1 MNVTT
6 FVKRAHL
13 KASGKVKTLAVTDPK
28 YIRILL
34 LANMYQEEWQNEPG
48 VDWESTYDYVSTG
61 TVSATDSYPIDTDT
75 ILKISQKEFDDI
87 KIVNSDDQVWYYKR
101 VAPSDFTKRQAHNV
115 CTVRAGNLVFS
126 RAFTATDPQFG
137 ATIYIPAYQKLE
149 ELSGA
154 NDDILVDDPE
164 WLLTMVAAEI
174 VRNDVVKQNQYPNL
188 IAQAQNL
195 MQKMK
200 ENNDG
205 VNDGVDMEETVMGE
219 SW

>member
-13 KASGKVKTLAVTDPK
+13 KASGKVKTLATTDPK
-28 YIRILL
+28 YIRILE
-34 LANMYQEEWQNEPG
+34 LANMYQNESQNEPG
-48 VDWESTYDYVSTG
+48 VDWESTYDYVSIG
-61 TVSATDSYPIDTDT
+61 TVSATDSYSIDTDT
-75 ILKISQKEFDDI
+75 VFKVSQKEFDDI
-87 KIVNSDDQVWYYKR
+87 KIVDSDNKTWFYKR
-101 VAPSDFTKRQAHNV
+101 VAPSDFTKRRAFNV
-115 CTVRAGNLVFS
+115 CTIRGGNLVFD
-126 RAFTATDPQFG
+126 RAFTEDDAQFG
-137 ATIYIPAYQKLE
+137 ATIYLPAYQRLE
-149 ELSGA
+149 DLTSA